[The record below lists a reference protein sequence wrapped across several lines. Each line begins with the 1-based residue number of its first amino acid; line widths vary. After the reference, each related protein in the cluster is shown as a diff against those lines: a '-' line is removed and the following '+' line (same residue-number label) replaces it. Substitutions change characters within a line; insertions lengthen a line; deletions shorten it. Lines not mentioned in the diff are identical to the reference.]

1 VPGKKRY
8 RRRGEVR
15 KRAARGSGSIYQRQD
30 GRWAGSISLGRDET
44 GARIRPSVVRDTP
57 EAVAEAL
64 DELRRQHPGSH
75 RGKPQTVADLFV
87 RWLPLLEQ
95 QRTDATYAWYEAAWR
110 IHIKPDPIAR
120 VPLKRLSALEIDEF
134 YARIAK
140 KNVGGRTRQKIHV
153 TLHKALDVARGWNI
167 IASNPA
173 DYAARP
179 THRAPKAPPFTG
191 EHLEKLLAAARGDR
205 YEAVYLLA
213 LFCGITDGEIFGLY
227 RSDFDLSAGTVT
239 VRRIASEV
247 SGRPV
252 LRART
257 KTAKRAST
265 VLMPPIVAQ
274 AVREHLK
281 RQMAD
286 GSADEL
292 MFPSP
297 EGQIIRRSNFLRREY
312 FPLLERAQLP
322 RKRFHLL
329 RKALGTL
336 LAHRGVHPKAAQAM
350 LRHESETTTL
360 RFYTDDEAMQK
371 VAVASID
378 AAFPARKRGR

>member
-1 VPGKKRY
+1 MPGKKRY

-120 VPLKRLSALEIDEF
+120 VPLKRLSALEI
-134 YARIAK
+134 
-140 KNVGGRTRQKIHV
+140 
-153 TLHKALDVARGWNI
+153 ARGWNI